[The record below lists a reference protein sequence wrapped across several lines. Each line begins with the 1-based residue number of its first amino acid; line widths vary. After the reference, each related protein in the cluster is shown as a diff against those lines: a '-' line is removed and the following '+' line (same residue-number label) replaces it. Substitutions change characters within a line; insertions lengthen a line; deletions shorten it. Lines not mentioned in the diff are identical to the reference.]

1 MCRWNGLAVG
11 SEYRSRLPE
20 EAPGEGAVREGRLHI
35 SLPRVVRRPTHG
47 ASLIS
52 RAGPWGTAMV
62 STLQKALAVLVCS
75 GFFMMIIGPL
85 ASIGTWLAG
94 LAVAFIF
101 VPLIVLLTMSWSR
114 DRTKERG
121 KGLLEHT
128 GLTPEEWA
136 EQSDP
141 DDFEGEDD

>member
-1 MCRWNGLAVG
+1 
-11 SEYRSRLPE
+11 
-20 EAPGEGAVREGRLHI
+20 
-35 SLPRVVRRPTHG
+35 
-47 ASLIS
+47 
-52 RAGPWGTAMV
+52 
-62 STLQKALAVLVCS
+62 
-75 GFFMMIIGPL
+75 MMIIGPL

-128 GLTPEEWA
+128 GLTPEEWS